1 MKLKIL
7 KDIKI
12 VLSSERLY
20 LKEGEKREFN
30 EDDAKRLIQRGYA
43 EELKPSKK
51 EKVIEPE
58 QK

>member
-7 KDIKI
+7 KDVKI
-12 VLSSERLY
+12 ILSSGKLY
-20 LKEGEKREFN
+20 LKEGEKRDFN
-30 EDDAKRLIQRGYA
+30 DEDSKRLIQRGYA

-51 EKVIEPE
+51 EKFIEPE